1 VTGTTT
7 GEASGR
13 EERTDVGRRRR
24 ISRLGG
30 PDGIIAGIALDHRDS
45 LRVALERQG
54 IVGIPTAGLRAM
66 KAALARE
73 LTPAATA
80 VMLDAELGSLAL
92 EAGDI
97 PPAIGLIMPL
107 EAQGYEAQGDRRLTS
122 LLEDFSP
129 LDALRLGADACKVL
143 LPYRVDDE
151 PAAAHQDALLLD
163 SVAACHALGLPLVVE
178 PVVHRIS
185 TESPEAYAAAYTGL
199 VVDAVA
205 RLQPLGADLL
215 KAPFPILHLEASTP
229 AAARDACRAL
239 ATACRETPWVVLGGG
254 ADIDM
259 LVDEIRLAGEAGAV
273 GFLAG
278 RSVWG
283 PVLRADVG
291 ETALLAAEIARPAFE
306 RCRAMAER
314 TARSLATGR
323 G

>member
-1 VTGTTT
+1 VT
-7 GEASGR
+7 EATSGAAPGS
-13 EERTDVGRRRR
+13 ESSTDVGRRRR
-24 ISRLGG
+24 LGRLGG
-30 PDGIIAGIALDHRDS
+30 ANGIIAGIALDHRDS
-45 LRVALERQG
+45 LRVVLERHG
-54 IVGIPTAGLRAM
+54 IVGLSTAGLRGL
-66 KAALARE
+66 KAALVRE
-73 LTPAATA
+73 LAPAATA

-97 PPAIGLIMPL
+97 PAAIGLIMPL
-107 EAQGYEAQGDRRLTS
+107 EAQGYEVQGDRRLTS

-129 LDALRLGADACKVL
+129 LDALRLGADACKLL

-151 PAAAHQDALLLD
+151 PATALQDAVLIE

-178 PVVHRIS
+178 PVVHRLT
-185 TESPEAYAAAYTGL
+185 TESPGAYAAAYTGL

-215 KAPFPILHLEASTP
+215 KVPFPIVHFEGPNIT
-229 AAARDACRAL
+229 AARDACRVL
-239 ATACRETPWVVLGGG
+239 ATACAETPWVVLGGG
-254 ADIDM
+254 ADIDT
-259 LVDEIRLAGEAGAV
+259 LVEEIRLAGEAGAV

-291 ETALLAAEIARPAFE
+291 ETARLAAEIARPAFG
-306 RCRAMAER
+306 RCRVMAEQS
-314 TARSLATGR
+314 ARPLATGR

>member
-1 VTGTTT
+1 LTFVGP
-7 GEASGR
+7 GR
-13 EERTDVGRRRR
+13 EDRTEVGRRRR
-24 ISRLGG
+24 ISRLAE

-45 LRVALERQG
+45 LRVVLERQG
-54 IVGIPTAGLRAM
+54 IIGLPAARLRAL
-66 KAALARE
+66 KAVLARE
-73 LTPAATA
+73 LTPVATA

-97 PPAIGLIMPL
+97 PSAIGLIMPL
-107 EAQGYEAQGDRRLTS
+107 EAQGYESQGNRRLTS

-129 LDALRLGADACKVL
+129 LDALRLGADACKIL

-151 PAAAHQDALLLD
+151 LAAAHQDAVLVET
-163 SVAACHALGLPLVVE
+163 VAACHALGLPLVVE
-178 PVVHRIS
+178 PVLHRLS
-185 TESPEAYAAAYTGL
+185 TESPEAYAAAYTAL

-215 KAPFPILHLEASTP
+215 KVPFPIPHLEASTP
-229 AAARDACRAL
+229 AAARDACRVL
-239 ATACRETPWVVLGGG
+239 AMACRETPWVVLGGG
-254 ADIDM
+254 ADVET

-291 ETALLAAEIARPAFE
+291 ETARLAAEIARPAFE

-314 TARSLATGR
+314 TARPLATAG

>member
-1 VTGTTT
+1 VTEANAGA
-7 GEASGR
+7 ASGH
-13 EERTDVGRRRR
+13 EGSTEAGRRRR
-24 ISRLGG
+24 IGRLGG
-30 PDGIIAGIALDHRDS
+30 ANGIIAGIALDHRDS
-45 LRVALERQG
+45 LRVVLERQG
-54 IVGIPTAGLRAM
+54 IVGLSTAGLRDL

-73 LTPAATA
+73 LAPAATA

-129 LDALRLGADACKVL
+129 LEALRLGADACKLL

-151 PAAAHQDALLLD
+151 PAAALQDAVLVE

-178 PVVHRIS
+178 PVVHRLS
-185 TESPEAYAAAYTGL
+185 AESPEAYARAYTRL

-215 KAPFPILHLEASTP
+215 KLPFPIPHLEASTL
-229 AAARDACRAL
+229 ADARDACRVL
-239 ATACRETPWVVLGGG
+239 ASACGTTAWVVLGGG
-254 ADIDM
+254 ADIDI

-291 ETALLAAEIARPAFE
+291 ETARLAAEIARPAFE

-314 TARSLATGR
+314 TARPLATGR